1 MLKKRSKIIV
11 VGAENFGR
19 GGRSVISWN
28 LTEPLSDK
36 FQIDFLSRHAVA
48 DYSYF
53 DKMAVRRAEI
63 QVSDVKTRN
72 PILKPLKK
80 FISQNKILSLNG
92 YEIAHLNVDTPLEAL
107 RLVLQAKF
115 AGIPNIIV
123 HGHMA
128 NFELLKDWQHKLK
141 FMFAQQLLKRM
152 KLTRLACSQE
162 AASFLYGNSQHV
174 TIIKNGIRITDFV
187 FSDGKR
193 QMVRKQLQIKPST
206 LVIGTI
212 GRLSPSKNPLFILDI
227 LQALKD
233 KEVNFHFIWIGDGE
247 LFESVQQD
255 ARKRNLH
262 SFISFLGNRTDT
274 PDLLSAMDV
283 FLLPSL
289 YEGFG
294 IVNIEAQASGLPCL
308 VSNIIPKNVK
318 VLDRLYFKSLDD
330 PAIKWA
336 DKLLEIASQE
346 NRIVN
351 VSHFKKMGFDI
362 KSNSEELGQIYS
374 HILKL

>member
-227 LQALKD
+227 
-233 KEVNFHFIWIGDGE
+233 
-247 LFESVQQD
+247 
-255 ARKRNLH
+255 
-262 SFISFLGNRTDT
+262 
-274 PDLLSAMDV
+274 
-283 FLLPSL
+283 
-289 YEGFG
+289 
-294 IVNIEAQASGLPCL
+294 
-308 VSNIIPKNVK
+308 
-318 VLDRLYFKSLDD
+318 
-330 PAIKWA
+330 
-336 DKLLEIASQE
+336 
-346 NRIVN
+346 
-351 VSHFKKMGFDI
+351 
-362 KSNSEELGQIYS
+362 
-374 HILKL
+374 